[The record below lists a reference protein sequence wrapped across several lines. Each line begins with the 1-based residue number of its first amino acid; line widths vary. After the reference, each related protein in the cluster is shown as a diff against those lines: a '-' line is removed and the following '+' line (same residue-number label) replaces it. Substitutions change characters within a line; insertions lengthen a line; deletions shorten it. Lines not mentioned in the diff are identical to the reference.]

1 MIINYI
7 LIILV
12 DGDINKYYFQSTNDH
27 NNNFW
32 RNVKNLNE
40 IYLSNNKI
48 NIIKEKINTDKY
60 IITRNLNILNI
71 FYFDAYIYNIKYP
84 YNIKNIYIKE
94 NKIIGTEKFEALTND
109 DIDLN
114 NLYKI
119 KINKGHNDS
128 IKYINEYYKLFEY
141 YITND

>member
-7 LIILV
+7 LI
-12 DGDINKYYFQSTNDH
+12 DTNKYYFQLINDY

-32 RNVKNLNE
+32 RNAKNIND
-40 IYLSNNKI
+40 IYLSNNEI

-71 FYFDAYIYNIKYP
+71 FYFDKYIYNIKYP
-84 YNIKNIYIKE
+84 YNIKNIYVKK

-119 KINKGHNDS
+119 KINKGYNDS
-128 IKYINEYYKLFEY
+128 IKYINEYYKLFKEFKE
-141 YITND
+141 